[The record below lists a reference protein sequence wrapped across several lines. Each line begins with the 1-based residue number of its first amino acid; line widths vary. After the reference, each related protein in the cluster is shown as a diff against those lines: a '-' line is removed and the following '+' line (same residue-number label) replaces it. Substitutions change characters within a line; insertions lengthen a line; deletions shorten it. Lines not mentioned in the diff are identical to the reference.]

1 MESVPQ
7 VITPPQHSQARSMND
22 LKPLLPSDPPATDG
36 AMKEQPSAAIALPDT
51 QHAAAGAGEQAPSQR
66 QQQQEEGVSTQADR
80 VNLGSRSAV
89 AVAPSANGE
98 PAGGSSST
106 TSTGSSSSSS
116 GGGGTLIDASQYERL
131 SADMEDDA
139 AINAE
144 PLSLDYSKGT
154 PLCAN
159 CVPSLGVW

>member
-1 MESVPQ
+1 MSMESVPQ

-66 QQQQEEGVSTQADR
+66 QQQQEEGVSTQSDR

-89 AVAPSANGE
+89 AVSPSANGE
-98 PAGGSSST
+98 PAGGSSAAT
-106 TSTGSSSSSS
+106 SSSSS

-144 PLSLDYSKGT
+144 PLSLDYSKGS
-154 PLCAN
+154 LLYVN